1 MLSAGQRASTSPADR
16 PGRRTETV
24 GYYLGVFP
32 CLSETFIQREVDA
45 LYRAGLGLRVFAH
58 ESLDADLLQPMGQ
71 ELARKTLYLPL
82 EAKFTGKL
90 LGRCWRHPVR
100 TLRML
105 CHFWTRW
112 RVIFH
117 PQQSKRVQ
125 LARVLSLAAA
135 AEREGVTHLHSP
147 WAFADASVTLLAARL
162 LGVPYS
168 VQPRASDLHARTQR
182 RGLPERLAEA
192 NFLVTNSDYN
202 VRAIELLL
210 PADQRPPIRRVY
222 EGLDVQALRPVPPRE
237 GPLGVA
243 RLLCVARLTEPK
255 GITDL
260 LLSLDQLRREGRL
273 FTCDIIGATA
283 DDEPDYCAQVR
294 GMHRDLGLEAHVRF
308 LGARSFDTV
317 LDRLR
322 WADLFLL
329 PARKA
334 SDGRRDITPN
344 SLIEALAMGVPAVS
358 THSGA
363 IAEIIESEQ
372 SGLLV
377 PPNDP
382 TAFTAAIKRLLDED
396 AFRCRLAGYGR
407 RVAEE
412 RFDIDRNIQTYLR
425 LFQRSGSSGLGASNP
440 FPGRPLELSGGAV
453 DRRKKQTL
461 GVEQGR

>member
-1 MLSAGQRASTSPADR
+1 MLSAPQHASSSPADR
-16 PGRRTETV
+16 PGRRAKTV

-58 ESLDADLLQPMGQ
+58 EALDADLLEPMGQ
-71 ELARKTLYLPL
+71 ELIRTTLYLPL
-82 EAKFTGKL
+82 EAKVTGQL

-105 CHFWTRW
+105 RRFWTQR
-112 RVIFH
+112 RVIFS

-147 WAFADASVTLLAARL
+147 WAFADASVTLLAAQL
-162 LGVPYS
+162 LGVSYS

-182 RGLPERLAEA
+182 RGLCERLAEA
-192 NFLVTNSDYN
+192 DFLVTNSDYN
-202 VRAIELLL
+202 VRAIERLL
-210 PADQRPPIRRVY
+210 PAGQRPPVRRVY
-222 EGLDVQALRPVPPRE
+222 EGLSVKALRPVPPRE

-260 LLSLDQLRREGRL
+260 LLCLDQLKREGRL
-273 FTCDIIGATA
+273 FTCDIIGAAA
-283 DDEPDYCAQVR
+283 DDEPAYCEQVR
-294 GMHRDLGLEAHVRF
+294 RMHRDLALEAHVRF
-308 LGARSFDTV
+308 LGAQPFDTV

-322 WADLFLL
+322 WADLFVL
-329 PARKA
+329 PAREA
-334 SDGRRDITPN
+334 ADGRRDVTPN

-382 TAFTAAIKRLLDED
+382 TAFAAAIKRVLDED
-396 AFRCRLAGYGR
+396 AFRARLAVHGR

-425 LFQRSGSSGLGASNP
+425 LFERSGWAGLGSVDP
-440 FPGRPLELSGGAV
+440 RPGRRLALSGGGA
-453 DRRKKQTL
+453 DRPKKQTSA
-461 GVEQGR
+461 VEQDR